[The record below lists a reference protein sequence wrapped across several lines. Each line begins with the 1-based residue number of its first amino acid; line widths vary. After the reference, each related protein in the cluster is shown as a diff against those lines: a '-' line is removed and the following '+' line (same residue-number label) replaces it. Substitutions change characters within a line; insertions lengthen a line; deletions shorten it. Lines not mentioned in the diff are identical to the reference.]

1 MKDKIR
7 NNIVTIAGFG
17 AGMVGGFLYWKYV
30 GCASGTCPLT
40 SNWMIMLVY
49 GGVTGSLLGNMV
61 QDIIKKHKIRKAKI

>member
-1 MKDKIR
+1 VKEIIKS
-7 NNIVTIAGFG
+7 NIITIAGLG
-17 AGMVGGFLYWKYV
+17 LGMAGGFLYWKYV